1 MTTKVPYG
9 DGVKL
14 LNNVDGGKLKD
25 PISLEEINK
34 QPGGSVV
41 FNNYAFNMNTI
52 YSLFR
57 NIVDDN
63 INGINISSQDF
74 DEFLVGVED
83 NGIYDSL
90 RFMKIWDHKD
100 PIDPRRNIMNPT
112 FLEGLEKIYLL
123 YGGGSALGA
132 DHTYNTRG
140 IGRVLHEPPKYEF
153 KDEVA
158 SMKKRKRKGNKSKK
172 HKKKKNTKRKKKRK
186 SKKSKMR

>member
-1 MTTKVPYG
+1 MTTKAWYG

-14 LNNVDGGKLKD
+14 LNNVVGGKLKD

-41 FNNYAFNMNTI
+41 FNNYAFNMDTI

-63 INGINISSQDF
+63 INEINISNQDF
-74 DEFLVGVED
+74 DEFLGGVED
-83 NGIYDSL
+83 NGIYDAF
-90 RFMKIWDHKD
+90 RFMKIWDYKD
-100 PIDPRRNIMNPT
+100 PVDPRRNTMNPK

-132 DHTYNTRG
+132 NHTYNTRQLAWDG
-140 IGRVLHEPPKYEF
+140 VEPTKYEF

-158 SMKKRKRKGNKSKK
+158 SMKKRKRKGNKTKKRRSKK
-172 HKKKKNTKRKKKRK
+172 HTKRKKKQRR
-186 SKKSKMR
+186 KSKMR